1 MKTVGSLSTS
11 GEVLNSRQ
19 MVLMFG
25 KLSLALLRWGGG
37 LP

>member
-1 MKTVGSLSTS
+1 MKTVGSLSTN

-19 MVLMFG
+19 MLLMFG
-25 KLSLALLRWGGG
+25 KFFLALLRWGGG